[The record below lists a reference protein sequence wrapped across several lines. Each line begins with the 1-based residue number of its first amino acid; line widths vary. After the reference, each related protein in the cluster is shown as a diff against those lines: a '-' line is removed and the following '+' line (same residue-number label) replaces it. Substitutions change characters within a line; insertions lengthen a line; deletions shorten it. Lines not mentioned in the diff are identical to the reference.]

1 MAIDRDCRQ
10 AGMPADIQLTTQWP
24 AVTGFDYRDDGQ
36 ERVTVAVV
44 HVSMRTSH
52 VDRVKARSIS

>member
-24 AVTGFDYRDDGQ
+24 AVTGFDYRDESDCG
-36 ERVTVAVV
+36 
-44 HVSMRTSH
+44 SG
-52 VDRVKARSIS
+52 ARKHADKSCRSSQS